1 MKLIFHWKI
10 IFKIAA
16 SSFIGYIFV
25 NIIPFKKTFC
35 LLVCNISNSYD
46 LNRTLPWS
54 ANTILIFWSGNV
66 TSSKTAFYKS
76 VLTSSEHRTNSSR
89 IMFFFFYVFFFN
101 LTQSNL
107 IQSEFHPFP
116 LVPFPQRQ
124 AIHSLMKKPKERV
137 TSLPWC
143 NWERSRRCLTFFSL
157 FLQSGD
163 ILSKH
168 EQIRLIC

>member
-16 SSFIGYIFV
+16 SFFIGYIFV
-25 NIIPFKKTFC
+25 DIIRFKRTFC
-35 LLVCNISNSYD
+35 LIVWNISKSYH

-54 ANTILIFWSGNV
+54 ANTILIFSSGNV

-89 IMFFFFYVFFFN
+89 IMFFFFTFFFFN

-143 NWERSRRCLTFFSL
+143 NWERSRRCLTFSL
-157 FLQSGD
+157 SFLQSGD
-163 ILSKH
+163 ILSQREKK
-168 EQIRLIC
+168 II